1 MPEPTL
7 PAAASSGSGSRRLC
21 LFKQPTPTKTMA
33 CQPRRAVAYREPM
46 ASRRRCWRSQPRRR
60 RPRHRRHRPSS
71 RSVACTHPHPRQPGR
86 DLCEVGCSL
95 TRSVGWCLGWWV
107 SVPTDRVRRRE
118 NPNRQ
123 HRRCARIRTAA
134 PPCPRRAPPARRC
147 RLRPSQRV
155 GCRPACFCG
164 AWRSGWVPVPAL
176 AGCSSAGRDSPSC
189 SATRTACWRPAA
201 VRPAA
206 AVAAVVAVAV
216 AAAAPAASA
225 RPATAATEAACPR
238 RTRTARACTSF
249 RPAGCCWRHRSS
261 GARRLPAAR
270 RLCR

>member
-21 LFKQPTPTKTMA
+21 LFKQPTPTETIS
-33 CQPRRAVAYREPM
+33 CQPRRAVAYRETM

-60 RPRHRRHRPSS
+60 RPRHRRRRPSS
-71 RSVACTHPHPRQPGR
+71 RSVACTHPHPCQPGR
-86 DLCEVGCSL
+86 GLCEEVWCSL
-95 TRSVGWCLGWWV
+95 TCSVGWCLDWWV

-123 HRRCARIRTAA
+123 RRRCARIRTAA
-134 PPCPRRAPPARRC
+134 SPCPPRRAPPCLRC
-147 RLRPSQRV
+147 RRRPSQRV
-155 GCRPACFCG
+155 GCRPACSCG
-164 AWRSGWVPVPAL
+164 AWRSGWVPVPAPAP

-189 SATRTACWRPAA
+189 SATRTAGWRPAA

-206 AVAAVVAVAV
+206 AVA

-238 RTRTARACTSF
+238 RTRTARACTF
-249 RPAGCCWRHRSS
+249 CRPAGCCWRRRPS